1 MSIETP
7 DLRSEFRSAMR
18 RFPAAVTI
26 ITAADQGRRHGMTAT
41 AVTALTM
48 DPPSL
53 LACINRATLLH
64 DIMLSA
70 RRFCVNVLRRDQ
82 ADLSGAFSG
91 SVPPEKRFRL
101 GAWLKTTDDIDFL
114 GDAQANVF
122 CRRVA
127 AVPYGT
133 HTIFIGEV
141 EHVKLSSPVEPLI
154 YHDAT
159 YCTSI
164 PAHVA
169 A

>member
-1 MSIETP
+1 MSVETP
-7 DLRSEFRSAMR
+7 DLAAEFRSAMR

-26 ITAADQGRRHGMTAT
+26 ITAADRERRHGMTAT
-41 AVTALTM
+41 AVTALSL

-53 LACINRATLLH
+53 LACVNRASLLH

-82 ADLSGAFSG
+82 AHLSGAFG
-91 SVPPEKRFRL
+91 GAVAPDQRFQH
-101 GAWLKTTDDIDFL
+101 GAWRQTPDGIDFL
-114 GDAQANVF
+114 DDAQANVF

-141 EHVKLSSPVEPLI
+141 ERVKLSSPVEPLI

-159 YCTSI
+159 YCTST
-164 PAHVA
+164 PAEVA